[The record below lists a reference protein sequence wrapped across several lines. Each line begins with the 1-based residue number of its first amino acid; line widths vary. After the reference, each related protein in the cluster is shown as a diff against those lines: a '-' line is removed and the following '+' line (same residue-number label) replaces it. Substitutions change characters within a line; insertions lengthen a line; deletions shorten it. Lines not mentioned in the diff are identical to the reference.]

1 MAQAT
6 ALVPPPPA
14 SASPSTRARVLLVE
28 DDRASRAA
36 MRFAMS
42 NQGFDILEAPRLSD
56 ARRLLAEGKVDL
68 VVVDGLLPDGLGVD
82 LIKELRARGSTTP
95 VIFLSSFFKDFAT
108 FKLLQQELK
117 VVEVLRKPVVPADL
131 LARVTRALAA

>member
-1 MAQAT
+1 M
-6 ALVPPPPA
+6 
-14 SASPSTRARVLLVE
+14 E

-42 NQGFDILEAPRLSD
+42 SQGFEILEAPRLAD
-56 ARRLLAEGKVDL
+56 ARRLLAAGRVDL

-82 LIKELRARGSTTP
+82 LIKELRASGSTTP

-108 FKLLQQELK
+108 FKLLQHELK
-117 VVEVLRKPVVPADL
+117 VVEVLHKPVVPADL